1 MPSLHTNPLLPREKC
16 DKMAMYGRLLISVSP
31 GEQQEVS
38 EMVESPEKK
47 QTECAKSY
55 EDVKAGI
62 LELLA
67 AYRSLSP
74 KEQLKLAEEFLGP
87 AKGRIAH
94 QVFRKHFS

>member
-1 MPSLHTNPLLPREKC
+1 M
-16 DKMAMYGRLLISVSP
+16 SVSH

-62 LELLA
+62 LEILA